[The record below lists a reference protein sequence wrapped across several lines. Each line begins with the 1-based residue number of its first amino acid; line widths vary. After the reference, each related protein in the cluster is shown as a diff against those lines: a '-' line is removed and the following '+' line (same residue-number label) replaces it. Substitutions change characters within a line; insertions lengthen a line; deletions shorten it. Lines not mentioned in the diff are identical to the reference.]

1 MAVGTVADFRFKLRY
16 DTDANW
22 TTQNPV
28 LEEGEPGVNS
38 DDYSLKLGDGITPW
52 NDLPYVT
59 ENTVSG
65 AVASAT
71 AAATAAAASATSAAA
86 SAELVAGVEATND
99 GIMTAVDADPG
110 RRLDPRVAG
119 LVAAGVDLHSDRSSF
134 AALSLYSCYTESTN
148 ATTVPCGARCRQAER
163 GDEWRRH
170 SPRRAPRPW
179 RAASP
184 PSR

>member
-71 AAATAAAASATSAAA
+71 AAATAMIAPSR
-86 SAELVAGVEATND
+86 E
-99 GIMTAVDADPG
+99 
-110 RRLDPRVAG
+110 
-119 LVAAGVDLHSDRSSF
+119 
-134 AALSLYSCYTESTN
+134 
-148 ATTVPCGARCRQAER
+148 
-163 GDEWRRH
+163 
-170 SPRRAPRPW
+170 RRAPAVGGILVGEALPPIDCVSPACASRARDASSRSIRSSSAGSSG
-179 RAASP
+179 RAAA
-184 PSR
+184 